1 MEVSIVRMSERY
13 ARSIVDWCYK
23 EPYDIYN
30 MGGDEEGIRE
40 LQEGLYYAALASKNE
55 LIGFFCFEKWAQV
68 SAGNS
73 YGAYEDKNFV
83 DIGLGMRPDLCG
95 QGRGHEF
102 IIEGIEFAKRIYG
115 NKNIRLTVIRDN
127 IRAIKVYEKIGFKPV
142 MDFDRFDRYGNIK
155 FMTMNYII

>member
-1 MEVSIVRMSERY
+1 MEISIVRMSERY
-13 ARSIVDWCYK
+13 ARTIVNWCY
-23 EPYDIYN
+23 EGPYDIYN

-40 LQEGLYYAALASKNE
+40 LKEGLYYAALASNNE

-95 QGRGHEF
+95 QGKGYEF
-102 IIEGIEFAKRIYG
+102 IIEGIKFAKRTYG
-115 NKNIRLTVIRDN
+115 NKNIRLTVIKDN
-127 IRAIKVYEKIGFKPV
+127 IRAIKVYKKIGFIPI
-142 MDFDRFDRYGNIK
+142 MDFERFDRYENIK